1 MGWLVSR
8 PMLQY
13 SGSSASYGAVPERPY
28 NCGHCDKTFKDLF
41 SKMQHE
47 ERSHQAAPRFLALR

>member
-1 MGWLVSR
+1 MSR